1 MWAATSPESG
11 RFSPGERSSDVRGL
25 SDRFSQLRARGQGYL
40 EVRLPSSEL
49 PQLTLGFRGD
59 HAVMHLID
67 GSEAMSLL
75 VGDGSVTSGAAVD
88 VPIVDDLT
96 AFTGD
101 RVLSLDRAWALV
113 HDFIRTGAPGDLGA
127 WREL

>member
-1 MWAATSPESG
+1 
-11 RFSPGERSSDVRGL
+11 
-25 SDRFSQLRARGQGYL
+25 
-40 EVRLPSSEL
+40 
-49 PQLTLGFRGD
+49 
-59 HAVMHLID
+59 MHLID

-88 VPIVDDLT
+88 VPIMDDLT